1 MSEKLLPC
9 PFCGGEARTF
19 EYDGA
24 NQATCGGKHIDCAGT
39 DVVAPVAMWNRR
51 TPAPEG
57 EASWIEPALVE
68 HLRSLGC
75 VCPKPLV
82 GYRPNAGPR
91 CRLCNVEPASPVV
104 PAPEGEAWR
113 TVPVEPTEAMLVN
126 GREALMPLVRLDSYG
141 PLIGVWGDMLAAS
154 PVVPVGSADTLER
167 QAAEIARLREAI
179 TVAAVELQLAGGW
192 LREAGAYGPR
202 VTATLDASNNARA
215 ALTGEDAATL
225 GLSGKTQTDAR
236 TRGDG

>member
-57 EASWIEPALVE
+57 EA
-68 HLRSLGC
+68 
-75 VCPKPLV
+75 
-82 GYRPNAGPR
+82 
-91 CRLCNVEPASPVV
+91 
-104 PAPEGEAWR
+104 WR

-126 GREALMPLVRLDSYG
+126 GREALMPTYRLLTCG
-141 PLIGVWGDMLAAS
+141 PLIGVWKDMLAAA
-154 PVVPVGSADTLER
+154 PVVPVGSDDTLPPISLDGPHKIGEHR
-167 QAAEIARLREAI
+167 QWLARQLLDSRQDDAEAYSTVIYSPAMTDIWRDDVVPVGVSREEIARIIEPEFFSIGRAGPGYETHRASAFRKADAI
-179 TVAAVELQLAGGW
+179 I
-192 LREAGAYGPR
+192 
-202 VTATLDASNNARA
+202 A
-215 ALTGEDAATL
+215 ALRPTDTGGE
-225 GLSGKTQTDAR
+225 
-236 TRGDG
+236 

>member
-1 MSEKLLPC
+1 
-9 PFCGGEARTF
+9 
-19 EYDGA
+19 
-24 NQATCGGKHIDCAGT
+24 
-39 DVVAPVAMWNRR
+39 
-51 TPAPEG
+51 
-57 EASWIEPALVE
+57 
-68 HLRSLGC
+68 
-75 VCPKPLV
+75 
-82 GYRPNAGPR
+82 
-91 CRLCNVEPASPVV
+91 
-104 PAPEGEAWR
+104 
-113 TVPVEPTEAMLVN
+113 MLVN